1 MKAREIYYMKGKL
14 FYFIG
19 PSGAGKDTLLTELK
33 GRVNQSNFVF
43 VQRYITREPS
53 VVSKQGVN
61 EDYIYISKDEFL
73 EKEKEGFFLMSWSSH
88 EHFYGIP
95 KYVEKEIEKGKNV
108 LVNGSREYLP
118 HAIKLYPHIEPILID
133 VNHDILKKR
142 LISRGRESGK
152 QLQGRLKRIN
162 IPINHNCL
170 RVDNS
175 GSIEDSVNQCMKL
188 LGIKL

>member
-1 MKAREIYYMKGKL
+1 MKGKL

-33 GRVNQSNFVF
+33 EKIKQSNFVF
-43 VQRYITREPS
+43 VQRYITRKPTI
-53 VVSKQGVN
+53 VAKQGVN
-61 EDYIYISKDEFL
+61 EEYIYISKGEFIK
-73 EKEKEGFFLMSWSSH
+73 KEKEGFFLMSWHSH
-88 EHFYGIP
+88 GDFYGIP
-95 KYVEKEIEKGKNV
+95 KFVEKEIESGKNV

-133 VNHDILKKR
+133 VDKDTLKKR
-142 LISRGRESGK
+142 LISRGRESGT

-162 IPINHNCL
+162 LPINHTCK

-175 GSIEDSVNQCMKL
+175 GTVEDSVKQCMKIFGL
-188 LGIKL
+188 IN